1 MSIVWH
7 SHKIKMQRLLMCF
20 VGVISL
26 TNCQIPPFMEEC
38 VNNAYPPPASHKVP
52 SYVVN
57 LDLPAA
63 QRWTPVVKNKGHQ
76 IKMLLD
82 EFKSLISDIFNGSQA
97 IADFI
102 DKEGP
107 AFDKTLPQPFAD
119 EMRGIANV
127 TGLELGEIVFFNVFY
142 EFFTVCTSIVAQ
154 DSTGKLYHARNLDFG
169 LFLGWDIKNNT
180 WAVTELL
187 RPMVSIVD
195 FQKGGKT
202 VFKSVSF
209 AGYIGILTA
218 IKPGKFTLTM
228 NERFNK
234 DGGYIGLMEWILGIR
249 TGQWMGFLTRNVMES
264 ASSYNEAKH
273 SLTVEEMLAP
283 AYFILGG
290 NATSGLYQQG
300 CVITRARDSAVDVW
314 DMERANGWYVL
325 ETNYDHWEAPLFLDN
340 RRTPAHHCMG
350 NMTQQGVSIKGLHNV
365 LSSRP
370 VLNKLTTYTALMQ
383 VDSGHLEAW
392 LQYCPEPCVPW

>member
-1 MSIVWH
+1 MRIFLV
-7 SHKIKMQRLLMCF
+7 CF
-20 VGVISL
+20 VAFISL
-26 TNCQIPPFMEEC
+26 INCQIPPFTEEC
-38 VNNAYPPPASHKVP
+38 VDNAYPPPESRKVP

-63 QRWTPVVKNKGHQ
+63 QRWTHVVKNKGPE
-76 IKMLLD
+76 IKKLLD
-82 EFKSLISDIFNGSQA
+82 EFKSFISDIFNGSQA
-97 IADFI
+97 IVNFI

-107 AFDKTLPQPFAD
+107 AFDETLPQPFAD
-119 EMRGIANV
+119 EMRGIANA
-127 TGLELGEIVFFNVFY
+127 TGLKLGEIVFFNIFY

-154 DSTGKLYHARNLDFG
+154 DPKGTLYHARNLDFG

-187 RPMVSIVD
+187 RPLVIIVD
-195 FQKGGKT
+195 FQKGGQT
-202 VFKSVSF
+202 VFKSVNF

-218 IKPGKFTLTM
+218 IKPKLFTLTM

-234 DGGYIGLMEWILGIR
+234 DGGYIGLMEWILGER
-249 TGQWMGFLTRNVMES
+249 TGQWMGFLTRQVMES
-264 ASSYNEAKH
+264 ASGFLEAKVML
-273 SLTVEEMLAP
+273 SNEEMLAP

-290 NATSGLYQQG
+290 NKTSGLYQQG
-300 CVITRARDSAVDVW
+300 CVITRAREFVVDVW
-314 DMERANGWYVL
+314 DMESANGWYIL
-325 ETNYDHWEAPLFLDN
+325 ETNYDHWSAPLFLDD

-383 VDSGHLEAW
+383 VDSGHLEVW
-392 LQYCPEPCVPW
+392 LQYCPDPCIPW